1 MKKINLFCLF
11 FVFLFSSC
19 IAEEQIVDLNQNSES
34 WTIPQEVVEIN
45 NFNNSGINFILA
57 PKKVNNKK
65 SSKTPPMFSKTIDSS
80 TMYLFDLITQYP
92 GATDSVKTVI
102 MIEQSDSGMVVL
114 SHFTEDGIPFATLT
128 YDDGKLLTVDLPVE
142 SGSIMYGTNG
152 SPFRSKSSLSTFY
165 SCVNT
170 EYQRI
175 KKLIE
180 SDMINDIT
188 CDITFIICRPLMV
201 MTAVE
206 NCR

>member
-1 MKKINLFCLF
+1 MKKMNQFCLF
-11 FVFLFSSC
+11 LVLLFSSC
-19 IAEEQIVDLNQNSES
+19 ITEEQIVDLNQNSES

-57 PKKVNNKK
+57 PKKTDSEKPCT
-65 SSKTPPMFSKTIDSS
+65 KTPFFSKTVDAS

-92 GATDSVKTVI
+92 GSIDSVKTVI
-102 MIEQSDSGMVVL
+102 MIEQYDSGMVVL
-114 SHFTEDGIPFATLT
+114 SHLTEEGIPFATLT

-142 SGSIMYGTNG
+142 SDSISYGANG
-152 SPFRSKSSLSTFY
+152 YPFKSKNSLSTFY
-165 SCVNT
+165 KCVNK

-175 KKLIE
+175 KKVIE
-180 SDMINDIT
+180 SDMVNDIT

>member
-1 MKKINLFCLF
+1 VL
-11 FVFLFSSC
+11 LFSSC
-19 IAEEQIVDLNQNSES
+19 IAEEQIVDLNKNSEG
-34 WTIPQEVVEIN
+34 WTIPQEKVEIN
-45 NFNNSGINFILA
+45 NFNNTGINFTLA
-57 PKKVNNKK
+57 PKKVNNGQ
-65 SSKTPPMFSKTIDSS
+65 SSKTPPLFSKTIDSS

-92 GATDSVKTVI
+92 GITDSIKTVI
-102 MIEQSDSGMVVL
+102 MIEESDSGMVVL
-114 SHFTEDGIPFATLT
+114 SHLTENGIPFAILT
-128 YDDGKLLTVDLPVE
+128 YDDGKLLTVDIPEE
-142 SGSIMYGTNG
+142 SNSIMYGAKG
-152 SPFRSKSSLSTFY
+152 YPYRSKSGLSSFY

>member
-1 MKKINLFCLF
+1 MKKINQFCLF
-11 FVFLFSSC
+11 FVLLFSSC
-19 IAEEQIVDLNQNSES
+19 IAEEQIVDLNQNSEG

-45 NFNNSGINFILA
+45 NFNNTGINFILA
-57 PKKVNNKK
+57 PKKVNNGQP
-65 SSKTPPMFSKTIDSS
+65 SKTPPLFSKTIDSS
-80 TMYLFDLITQYP
+80 TMYLFDLITKYP
-92 GATDSVKTVI
+92 GTTDSIKTVI
-102 MIEQSDSGMVVL
+102 MIEESDSGMVVL
-114 SHFTEDGIPFATLT
+114 SHLTADGIPFAILT
-128 YDDGKLLTVDLPVE
+128 YDDGKLLTVEIPEE
-142 SGSIMYGTNG
+142 SDSILFGAKNY
-152 SPFRSKSSLSTFY
+152 PYRSKSGLSSFY